1 MSASVDSVAGAD
13 RYEFGE
19 NWSRFLLHLND
30 EQIADAEESLQQWL
44 GAGSLQGKRFLDA
57 GSGSGLFSLAA
68 RRLGATVHSFDYDP
82 MSVRCTSE
90 LRQRYFPNDAQWRVE
105 RGSVL
110 DRNYLASLGK
120 FDVVYSWGVL
130 HHTGSMWNAM
140 EAVLGALHPDGKL
153 FIALYNDQGWL
164 SRYWTFVKASYN
176 RFRWLRP
183 LIVAVHS
190 PYLIFGRWIA
200 WKIKGTA
207 RQHRGMKILTD
218 AYDWLGGYPFEVAT
232 PEAVVQFYRERGW
245 AVQRILTCGRKPG
258 CNEFVFAR
266 VQS

>member
-1 MSASVDSVAGAD
+1 MDSVAGAD

-19 NWSRFLLHLND
+19 NWSRFLRHLD
-30 EQIADAEESLQQWL
+30 HEQIADAEESLRQWL
-44 GAGSLQGKRFLDA
+44 GTDSLSGKRFLDA

-82 MSVRCTSE
+82 MSVRCTAE
-90 LRQRYFPNDAQWRVE
+90 LRQRYFPDDPQWRVE

-110 DRNYLASLGK
+110 DRAYVDSLGK

-130 HHTGSMWNAM
+130 HHTGSMWKAM
-140 EAVLGALHPDGKL
+140 ETVLSALQPGGKL
-153 FIALYNDQGWL
+153 FISLYNDQGWI
-164 SRYWTFVKASYN
+164 SRYWTMVKAAYN

-183 LIVAVHS
+183 LIVTLHA
-190 PYLIFGRWIA
+190 PYLIFGRWLA
-200 WKIKGTA
+200 WRIKGTV
-207 RQHRGMKILTD
+207 RKQRGMRVLTD

-232 PEAVVQFYRERGW
+232 PEKVVTFYRERGLS
-245 AVQRILTCGRKPG
+245 AQRVQSCGRRMG

-266 VQS
+266 VQ